1 MKFGLELGSE
11 YLARRPMTARLD
23 AMLEHVR
30 TARHLGFDSVLAGQH
45 YLSYPLQLMQ
55 PLPLLGRIAAEAG
68 DMHIGTGILLLPLLQ
83 PVDIAEQVATLDT
96 ISGGRFI
103 FGVGLGYEQEEFEA
117 FGINVSDRAKRF
129 EESLEIIKRLWTED
143 VVSFE
148 GKHFQ
153 IRNARPSAWPLQTP
167 YPPVW
172 IAANGDRPIR
182 RAARHGDVW
191 FANPHA
197 KFATLERQ
205 MSVYNAAVASYG
217 KERPADVVFC
227 RELLVAS
234 SRDDALRLARPA
246 LEERYRVYMN
256 HGQDQQNPP
265 GDRFDMP
272 FEQLVEDR
280 FILGDPDY
288 CVEQIKRYED
298 LGFNYFILDYH
309 WIDLADSVALDSL
322 KLFGNEVLPH
332 FR

>member
-1 MKFGLELGSE
+1 M
-11 YLARRPMTARLD
+11 
-23 AMLEHVR
+23 
-30 TARHLGFDSVLAGQH
+30 
-45 YLSYPLQLMQ
+45 
-55 PLPLLGRIAAEAG
+55 PLL
-68 DMHIGTGILLLPLLQ
+68 H
-83 PVDIAEQVATLDT
+83 PVDITEQVAALDT

-103 FGVGLGYEQEEFEA
+103 FGVGLGYEREEFEA
-117 FGINVSDRAKRF
+117 FGINVSDRASRF
-129 EESLEIIKRLWTED
+129 EESLEIIKKLWTED

-148 GKHFQ
+148 GQHFQ
-153 IRNARPSAWPLQTP
+153 IRDARPSALPLQSP

-205 MSVYNAAVASYG
+205 MSVYDAGLGEYG
-217 KERPADVVFC
+217 KERAADVVVC
-227 RELLVAS
+227 RELLVAR
-234 SRDDALRLARPA
+234 SRADALRLARPV

-265 GDRFDMP
+265 GDQFDMP

-309 WIDLADSVALDSL
+309 WIDLEDSVALDSL
-322 KLFGNEVLPH
+322 KLFGSEVLPR